1 MLRTTSQP
9 FLHLLV
15 HFHLIVENP
24 FSRFLHEA
32 IKEVIN
38 SLVSHKP
45 FFTHIRRRRQRNPR
59 DGGDTVP
66 EIFKRSHDE
75 ASAIHGEFVPQHLLG
90 SQPRALTKHV
100 NLI

>member
-1 MLRTTSQP
+1 M
-9 FLHLLV
+9 
-15 HFHLIVENP
+15 
-24 FSRFLHEA
+24 
-32 IKEVIN
+32 IN

-90 SQPRALTKHV
+90 AQPRALTKHV

>member
-1 MLRTTSQP
+1 M
-9 FLHLLV
+9 
-15 HFHLIVENP
+15 
-24 FSRFLHEA
+24 
-32 IKEVIN
+32 IN

-75 ASAIHGEFVPQHLLG
+75 ASAIHGEFVPHASIGITASSSYQARERDMNFDKRRLL
-90 SQPRALTKHV
+90 
-100 NLI
+100 